1 MPPKPSQAVID
12 ARQAAK
18 KIKREAAAA
27 AGHPLPAPTPA
38 ASPKVVSG
46 KPYVPKEG
54 KQPSTKRIA
63 RKAERGA
70 RKAALGK
77 KEPFVL
83 GLP

>member
-1 MPPKPSQAVID
+1 MKPKPSQAEID

-18 KIKREAAAA
+18 KLAREAATA
-27 AGHPLPAPTPA
+27 AGNPPPAPIATPK
-38 ASPKVVSG
+38 PISG
-46 KPYVPKEG
+46 KPYVPKAD
-54 KQPSTKRIA
+54 KKLSAKRVA
-63 RKAERGA
+63 RTAERGS